1 MVYIPVAFG
10 AVALLAF
17 IMKCKNQ
24 RSVGGVFLKNITSI
38 FFILTAVCGIYN
50 NPTHWQYGVLI
61 MLGLVFG
68 MLGDIYLDQK
78 WVYPDDMTM
87 YLNAGFVFFGIGH
100 LCYIPAILMASGMG
114 AKDMLIPVIVGVVVG
129 AGNLVLEKPM
139 KQDFGKFRV
148 IVTVYGFILATMAGT
163 AVLAAVKTGLTAFI
177 VYAVGSVLF
186 MLSDL
191 ILSPMYFGEGKNTP
205 TNFIL
210 NHVTYYA
217 GQFMIALS
225 IALLP
230 ALAA

>member
-1 MVYIPVAFG
+1 MVYIPVALGLVFL
-10 AVALLAF
+10 VAF
-17 IMKCKNQ
+17 ILKCKDK
-24 RSVGGVFLKNITSI
+24 RSVGGVFLKNTTSI
-38 FFILTAVCGIYN
+38 FFILTAACGIFT
-50 NPTHWQYGVLI
+50 NPSQWKYGVLI
-61 MLGLVFG
+61 VIGLVFG

-87 YLNAGFVFFGIGH
+87 YLNAGFVSFGIGH
-100 LCYIPAILMASGMG
+100 LFYIPAILLASGMG
-114 AKDMLIPVIVGVVVG
+114 AKNMLIPVIAGVVVG

-148 IVTVYGFILATMAGT
+148 IVTVYGFILATMAAT
-163 AVLAAVKTGLTAFI
+163 SVVAAIKTGYTAFI

-186 MLSDL
+186 VISDL
-191 ILSPMYFGEGKNTP
+191 VLSPMYFGEGKNTP
-205 TNFIL
+205 ANFII